1 MSFVFED
8 IYKAVNRWGRDAA
21 DTAKDAKQKAN
32 WVWEALQGDFNPN
45 RSVGQIGLDTVVCL
59 VPGVDTVMDVR
70 DLIANIIAIARAPA
84 SGMAWFSLVLTLIGF
99 FPELGSVAKGVVK
112 IVLVRLRPYIKHA
125 DDLTNVSKM
134 VKYLD
139 KAFDDAL
146 PDIVQYLR
154 HPKVQQFLTKAGVPD
169 VLKWVSQSIKAVAG
183 KIDTAALKRL
193 LNDGAGKLKG
203 ILRYLKPLLP
213 EAAGA
218 KIKQVIDGI
227 VTVQRGFDKAVN
239 QYIEPIRAILRR
251 LAQRLDE
258 MHWVAYTQDVNKGW
272 IAPLSEQGARRLIKK
287 HQPDWVKTK
296 KPVLFKQLPAD
307 KFVETAEYRKGLAEG
322 APPLGNKEIESFAKG
337 VKARP
342 LRDGETLYRV
352 IDPTSGS
359 LSTCWITESV
369 WKEINA
375 NPELARQIWRS
386 KLAVKPEWN
395 QNGTYVKYTYNR
407 ARDGDIMVW
416 EGPTAMQ
423 WLGQKNHVEE
433 GFLEGGLNQVVF
445 HPLTRDG
452 KPDQLRDAVADRFAE
467 AVAPDQRGI
476 QFPDMVEGG
485 AIKTANGESQ
495 RHGVRVKINDTRIE
509 GPFDTG
515 WGFKDFEDQHDL
527 IGLPNPMKE

>member
-1 MSFVFED
+1 MSFSFDD
-8 IYKAVNRWGRDAA
+8 IVKAVNRWGRDAS
-21 DTAKDAKQKAN
+21 DGVKDAKQKAN

-59 VPGVDTVMDVR
+59 VPGVDTVMDIR

-112 IVLVRLRPYIKHA
+112 IVLVRLRPYLKHA
-125 DDLTNVSKM
+125 DELTNASKM

-154 HPKVQQFLTKAGVPD
+154 HPKVQQFLTKHGVPD
-169 VLKWVSQSIKAVAG
+169 VIKWVSESIKSVVG

-193 LNDGAGKLKG
+193 FNEGAGKLKE
-203 ILRYLKPLLP
+203 ILQYLEPFLP
-213 EAAGA
+213 SAAGA
-218 KIKQVIDGI
+218 KIKQVIKGI

-239 QYIEPIRAILRR
+239 QYIEPIRAMLRR

-258 MHWVAYTQDVNKGW
+258 IHWVAYTQDVNKGW

-287 HQPDWVKTK
+287 HQPVWVKTK
-296 KPVLFKQLPAD
+296 KPVLYEQLVPKRFRASD
-307 KFVETAEYRKGLAEG
+307 AYLKGRTAM
-322 APPLGNKEIESFAKG
+322 APELDDSAIKSFAHG
-337 VKARP
+337 VMARP

-352 IDPTSGS
+352 VDPTSGS
-359 LSTCWITESV
+359 MSTCWITEKV

-375 NPELARQIWRS
+375 DPEMARQVWRG

-395 QNGTYVKYTYNR
+395 QNGSYVKYTYNQ
-407 ARDGDIMVW
+407 ARDGDITVW

-423 WLGQKNHVEE
+423 WLGREDHVEE
-433 GFLEGGLNQVVF
+433 GFLDGGLNQVVF
-445 HPLTRDG
+445 NPKT
-452 KPDQLRDAVADRFAE
+452 QIRDAKADDFAG
-467 AVAPDQRGI
+467 A

-485 AIKTANGESQ
+485 AIKHPVTGESMPSGI
-495 RHGVRVKINDTRIE
+495 RTKINDPRIE
-509 GPFDTG
+509 GPFETG

-527 IGLPNPMKE
+527 IGLPNPLKE

>member
-1 MSFVFED
+1 MSFSFED

-45 RSVGQIGLDTVVCL
+45 RSVGQIGLDTAVCL

-70 DLIANIIAIARAPA
+70 DLIANIIVIARTPTA
-84 SGMAWFSLVLTLIGF
+84 GGAWFALVLTLIGF

-112 IVLVRLRPYIKHA
+112 IVMVRLRPYIKHA
-125 DDLTNVSKM
+125 DDLTNASKM

-146 PDIVQYLR
+146 PDIIQYLR

-169 VLKWVSQSIKAVAG
+169 VLKWVSESIMTVVG
-183 KIDTAALKRL
+183 KVDTAALKGL
-193 LNDGAGKLKG
+193 FNSGTEKLKD
-203 ILRYLKPLLP
+203 ILRYLQPLLP
-213 EAAGA
+213 EAAGT
-218 KIKQVIDGI
+218 KIKQLLNGI

-287 HQPDWVKTK
+287 HQPDWVKTAE
-296 KPVLFKQLPAD
+296 PVLYKQLDPKDFIRTDA
-307 KFVETAEYRKGLAEG
+307 YRKGLAEG
-322 APPLGNKEIESFAKG
+322 APALGKEEIESFAKG

-342 LRDGETLYRV
+342 LANGETLYRI

-359 LSTCWITESV
+359 LSTCWITEKV

-375 NPELARQIWRS
+375 NPELARQIWRG

-407 ARDGDIMVW
+407 DRDGDITVW

-423 WLGQKNHVEE
+423 WLNENSENVAD
-433 GFLEGGLNQVVF
+433 GFLEGGLNQVVL
-445 HPLTRDG
+445 HPKTQIRNV
-452 KPDQLRDAVADRFAE
+452 QADDFVGA
-467 AVAPDQRGI
+467 

-485 AIKTANGESQ
+485 AIKHPVTGESKPS
-495 RHGVRVKINDTRIE
+495 GVRTKINDPRIE
-509 GPFDTG
+509 GPFETG